1 MLRVKKLPGAPVL
14 DAILLDEE
22 TQSSEFQLQM
32 LLLRYSAWVH
42 HRATKICLTGDPT
55 QITRQAFRTLP
66 CAEPWYANSNAN
78 PTPGHRILELLLNPK
93 NGIAAR
99 EICKKIDLINRFGGG
114 KRCPRSCATLVSFL
128 APLALP
134 GPREVWDTLV
144 DDVKVW
150 NELTCREDNE
160 TPPLEMHLDRQVPA
174 VITFAIL
181 APLSPVRLPMR
192 GYTSTNSQWDIQNG
206 FSAVLAAYVIGAI
219 EYSARVELGQQDWWR
234 YFPSRALY
242 EAWLLVS
249 SSPFQGVFYGL
260 PLLLGTALWAARS
273 ELRTPVVV
281 GACLGA
287 VLWVHRDFYSNA
299 LDGFEIYERARLLEL
314 QDQKLMGDGGPV
326 GLALRTVAGL
336 VVPFVG
342 YGHHAEGNLLV
353 FLPILL
359 ATGIRPGRGLALAL
373 GVVLVLGLVPAFGP
387 VRQMDRMLWSG
398 VLLVGLH
405 CGLQEDRVSARR
417 LRLSLG
423 LAFGLG
429 ATMMGLRLVMQPLS
443 PFEDRTTPEG
453 ITGLAVPTSQHPLQD
468 GYAEGFFRSI
478 RRGLVLPRPAAHV
491 VIPPFP
497 GAVDGS
503 LVEDPRFTLEAKE
516 GRLLVR
522 GPFVSGDGVTLSL
535 RGDSRVRSLLQTP
548 DPVRLEADGGR
559 LRIVA
564 LEELDQVEITSR

>member
-1 MLRVKKLPGAPVL
+1 MGVLSHLDPFAKPEADVREGFWSATGFGLLFFGLLYGVPTFLSRPYADHDYYFALTEVYRLMWQGHGHPLELTWFYGGGTWLPGLAQFPGTSPGVL
-14 DAILLDEE
+14 LSVGVGTVPGQIAW
-22 TQSSEFQLQM
+22 TVVQLG
-32 LLLRYSAWVH
+32 LGCGFAYGLLRSFGCNHRGAGLGAVLFWCSPWLTRHLADGHLPWAGFCFSLGLAW
-42 HRATKICLTGDPT
+42 L
-55 QITRQAFRTLP
+55 
-66 CAEPWYANSNAN
+66 
-78 PTPGHRILELLLNPK
+78 
-93 NGIAAR
+93 IAAGQR
-99 EICKKIDLINRFGGG
+99 L
-114 KRCPRSCATLVSFL
+114 STLHLVLGAL
-128 APLALP
+128 A
-134 GPREVWDTLV
+134 G
-144 DDVKVW
+144 
-150 NELTCREDNE
+150 
-160 TPPLEMHLDRQVPA
+160 
-174 VITFAIL
+174 
-181 APLSPVRLPMR
+181 
-192 GYTSTNSQWDIQNG
+192 
-206 FSAVLAAYVIGAI
+206 
-219 EYSARVELGQQDWWR
+219 
-234 YFPSRALY
+234 
-242 EAWLLVS
+242 AWLLVS